1 MGYNHYDYID
11 DYNIYCSCMENRKY
25 AQAQIWAIVVLLLF
39 TMCRSEV
46 TSTQQS
52 SAEPVEVKDTTDRL
66 PEVVYYD
73 YDTSAWLE
81 ITESSGIIR
90 DIKYATA
97 DNFTEKVIYDCGR
110 CFLRPE
116 ISRKLIQ
123 LNKGIEHRY
132 GLRLKVYDCY
142 RPRPAQQKLWDI
154 VPDARYVT
162 PPHRGSMHNRGMA
175 VDITLVDRE
184 GEELDMGTPYDFFG
198 KDAHTDH
205 NDLPEEVLKNRNILQ
220 TMMREIGFRTIRTE
234 WWHFSYEGERAP
246 LEEWVWNCD

>member
-1 MGYNHYDYID
+1 
-11 DYNIYCSCMENRKY
+11 MENRKY
-25 AQAQIWAIVVLLLF
+25 AQAELWAIMVLLLF
-39 TMCRSEV
+39 TMCRTDSKNQESQVVTEIEQPDTTPDVSEV
-46 TSTQQS
+46 IS
-52 SAEPVEVKDTTDRL
+52 
-66 PEVVYYD
+66 YD

-81 ITESSGIIR
+81 ITESTNIVR
-90 DIKYATA
+90 DIKYATT

-116 ISRKLIQ
+116 ITRKLIQ
-123 LNKGIEHRY
+123 LNKGIEKRY

-162 PPHRGSMHNRGMA
+162 PPHKGSMHNRGMA
-175 VDITLVDRE
+175 VDITLVDKS

-198 KDAHTDH
+198 RDAHTDH
-205 NDLPEEVLKNRNILQ
+205 MDLPEEVLKNRNILQ
-220 TMMREIGFRTIRTE
+220 TMMREVGFKTIRTE
-234 WWHFSYEGERAP
+234 WWHFSYKGELFP